1 MKSCAFFG
9 HRDWGQAEEKEK
21 IRNSIVDLIENY
33 GVFQFYSGGRGN
45 FDNLCSQIVYE
56 LKKDY
61 PQIKNTLVLSYMP
74 KEYNLPNKYDDS
86 VYFLEKQVPPKYA
99 IVKTNQIMADKADYL
114 IVGLQRSQGGAYLA
128 YEYAKRKGKMIIQI

>member
-114 IVGLQRSQGGAYLA
+114 IVGLRRSHGGAYQA
-128 YEYAKRKGKMIIQI
+128 FEYARRRGKVMIQV